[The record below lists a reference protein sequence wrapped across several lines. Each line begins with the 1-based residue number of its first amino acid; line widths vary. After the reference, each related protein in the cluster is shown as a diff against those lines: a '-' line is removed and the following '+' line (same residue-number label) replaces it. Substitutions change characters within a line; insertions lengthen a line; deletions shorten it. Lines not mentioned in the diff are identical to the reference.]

1 MELNTRL
8 DRGRYNWFSPELTDH
23 ELSAADRASLLIE
36 VVAPA
41 LPDRER
47 TAATHLVVVLDRSGS
62 MGGARLTH
70 AKRALCDVVDRLS
83 PGDTFGLVTFDNQ
96 VDLVVPAG
104 PVTDRDAIKRAIE
117 GVRAGGST
125 DLGAGLLRGLKEA
138 RRLEA
143 TEGVRVLLVS
153 DGHANNGVV
162 DPAVLGA
169 RTAEFVEQAI
179 TTSTLGMG
187 LGYDEAMLDAIS
199 REGAGNHHFAE
210 EADTAAGA
218 IGSECGELLGQR
230 FLQCR
235 LTVTCGNGV
244 KSVSVLND
252 ATVRPFDG
260 GVSLEIGNLAPEQTR
275 SVVLQ
280 FDPKRAPKPGR
291 RKVATVRL
299 AWMLADDL
307 SDQSTSQTVWAR
319 VAAPDDK
326 PGRFDREVT
335 SEVLF
340 QRVQR
345 LKSRAAEALSH
356 GDVEAARRR
365 FDRALSLIK
374 REWRTI
380 LLERQR
386 EFAADRAF
394 IEMSLRH
401 LEGDEPLAISLAS
414 KAMRSSVSRT
424 SRSRDR
430 RRSNG
435 A

>member
-8 DRGRYNWFSPELTDH
+8 DRGRYHWFSPELTDH
-23 ELSAADRASLLIE
+23 ELSAADRASLLVE

-153 DGHANNGVV
+153 DGHANHGVV

-187 LGYDEAMLDAIS
+187 LGYDETMLDVIS

-218 IGSECGELLGQR
+218 IASECGELLGQR

-345 LKSRAAEALSH
+345 RRHGAATALAHGAVDEARH
-356 GDVEAARRR
+356 H
-365 FDRALSLIK
+365 FDRAVSLIRRHWETIP
-374 REWRTI
+374 RERREEFSTEIDSITEAVEQLDRFGAVGAART
-380 LLERQR
+380 
-386 EFAADRAF
+386 
-394 IEMSLRH
+394 
-401 LEGDEPLAISLAS
+401 S
-414 KAMRSSVSRT
+414 KAMFAASLPSSRK
-424 SRSRDR
+424 RDR
-430 RRSNG
+430 RRPQ
-435 A
+435 